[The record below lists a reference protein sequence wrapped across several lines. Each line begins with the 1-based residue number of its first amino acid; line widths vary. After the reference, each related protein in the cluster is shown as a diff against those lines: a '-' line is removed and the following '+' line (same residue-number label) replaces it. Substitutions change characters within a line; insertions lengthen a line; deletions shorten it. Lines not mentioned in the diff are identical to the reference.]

1 MRKLLAI
8 VIAAGMLLALSVIFA
23 SAEMQQDGTAAP
35 ARENESS
42 GNEPSGMPNA
52 TNGGQ
57 VYYLNFKPEQAMQWE
72 EVAKLYTDRTGVP
85 VTVMTAASDTYED
98 TLRSEMEK
106 AQMPTLFQVNGPVG
120 LRTWRDYCLDL
131 SGTALVEEL
140 KSDEFALRENG
151 QVLGV
156 AYAIETYGLIYRR
169 DLLEKYCALP
179 GAVIAAP
186 EDIRDFATLKA
197 AAEDIQRRKD
207 EVGVLGAFTSAGMDS
222 SSDWRFKTHLAN
234 LPIYYEYK
242 AGDVNVSDAIQGT
255 YLDGYRAVW
264 DLYIHNATCA
274 PTLIGGKTN
283 EDALAEF
290 ALGEAVF
297 YQNGTWAYDG
307 LIEAG
312 LEDDQ
317 LGMLPIYIGAPG
329 EENQGLCT
337 GSENYWCVN
346 SRASEA
352 DISATIAFLEWCIT
366 SDEGRDALA
375 HKMGFVTP
383 FRTFGDEYAADHP
396 LQRAATRYLAEG
408 KTPVS
413 WSFTTIPSE
422 TWKNN
427 VGAALLE
434 YAQGTG
440 DWEAVRTAFVDG
452 WAKEYQ
458 AANERGQ

>member
-8 VIAAGMLLALSVIFA
+8 IIAGGLLLALSVIFA
-23 SAEMQQDGTAAP
+23 SAESGGAQAPVQQTAPTRPP
-35 ARENESS
+35 AQETS
-42 GNEPSGMPNA
+42 
-52 TNGGQ
+52 GGQ
-57 VYYLNFKPEQAMQWE
+57 VYYLNFKPEQAMQWDAL
-72 EVAKLYTDRTGVP
+72 AKRYTAQTGVP
-85 VTVMTAASDTYED
+85 VTVMTAAADTYED

-131 SGTALVEEL
+131 SGTQLVQQL
-140 KSDEFALRENG
+140 KSDEFALRESG

-156 AYAIETYGLIYRR
+156 AYAIETYGLIYRK
-169 DLLEKYCALP
+169 DLLEQYCRLQD
-179 GAVIAAP
+179 AVISTP
-186 EDIRDFATLKA
+186 EDIDSFAVLRA
-197 AAEDIQRRKD
+197 VAEDIQKRRS
-207 EVGVLGAFTSAGMDS
+207 ELGVQGAFTSAGMDA
-222 SSDWRFKTHLAN
+222 SSDWRFKTHMAN

-255 YLDGYRAVW
+255 YLEGMHKLW

-274 PTLIGGKTN
+274 PALIGAKTN

-312 LEDDQ
+312 LTDDQ
-317 LGMLPIYIGAPG
+317 LGMLPIYIDAPG
-329 EENQGLCT
+329 EEEQGLCT

-346 SRASEA
+346 KKASEA
-352 DISATIAFLEWCIT
+352 DISATVAFLEWCIT

-375 HKMGFVTP
+375 HEMSFVTP
-383 FRTFGDEYAADHP
+383 FKTFDDGYTADNP
-396 LQRAATRYLAEG
+396 LHRAANEYLQNG
-408 KTPVS
+408 RKPVS

-440 DWEAVRTAFVDG
+440 DWETVRKAFVDG
-452 WAKEYQ
+452 WAVEYQ
-458 AANERGQ
+458 AANDQ

>member
-23 SAEMQQDGTAAP
+23 AAETPQNGTAAP
-35 ARENESS
+35 AKAAETSKSKENAKQS
-42 GNEPSGMPNA
+42 A
-52 TNGGQ
+52 AGGQ

-72 EVAKLYTDRTGVP
+72 ELAKVYTVRTGVP

-131 SGTALVEEL
+131 SGTALVEQL
-140 KSDEFALRENG
+140 KSEEFALRENG

-156 AYAIETYGLIYRR
+156 AYAIETYGLIYRK
-169 DLLEKYCALP
+169 DLLETYCALP
-179 GAVIAAP
+179 GAVITAP
-186 EDIRDFATLKA
+186 EDIQDFATLKA
-197 AAEDIQRRKD
+197 VAEDIQRRRD

-297 YQNGTWAYDG
+297 YQNGTWAYEG
-307 LIEAG
+307 LMEAG
-312 LEDDQ
+312 LEDEQ
-317 LGMLPIYIGAPG
+317 LGMLPIYTGAPG

-346 SRASEA
+346 RKASEA

-366 SDEGRDALA
+366 SDEGREALA
-375 HKMGFVTP
+375 HQMGFLTP
-383 FRTFGDEYAADHP
+383 FRTFSEEYTADNPLQQAAAD
-396 LQRAATRYLAEG
+396 YLEQG

-440 DWEAVRTAFVDG
+440 DWETVRIAFVDG

-458 AANERGQ
+458 AANERKQ

>member
-8 VIAAGMLLALSVIFA
+8 IIAGGLLLALSVIFA
-23 SAEMQQDGTAAP
+23 SAENGGTEAPVQQSAP
-35 ARENESS
+35 TKPPVQEKS
-42 GNEPSGMPNA
+42 
-52 TNGGQ
+52 GGQ
-57 VYYLNFKPEQAMQWE
+57 VYYLNFKPEQAMQWDAL
-72 EVAKLYTDRTGVP
+72 AKRYTAQTGVP
-85 VTVMTAASDTYED
+85 VTVMTAAADTYED

-131 SGTALVEEL
+131 SGTQLVQQL
-140 KSDEFALRENG
+140 KSDEFALRESG

-156 AYAIETYGLIYRR
+156 AYAIETYGLIYRK
-169 DLLEKYCALP
+169 DLLEQYCRLQD
-179 GAVIAAP
+179 AVINAP
-186 EDIRDFATLKA
+186 EDIDSFAVLRA
-197 AAEDIQRRKD
+197 VAEDIQKRRG
-207 EVGVLGAFTSAGMDS
+207 ELGVQGAFTSAGMDA
-222 SSDWRFKTHLAN
+222 SSDWRFKTHMAN

-255 YLDGYRAVW
+255 YLEGMHKLW

-274 PTLIGGKTN
+274 PTLIGAKTN

-297 YQNGTWAYDG
+297 YQNGTWAYDS
-307 LIEAG
+307 LIQAG
-312 LEDDQ
+312 LTDDQ
-317 LGMLPIYIGAPG
+317 LGMLPIFIDAPG
-329 EENQGLCT
+329 EEEQGLCT

-346 SRASEA
+346 KKASEA
-352 DISATIAFLEWCIT
+352 DISATVAFLEWCIT
-366 SDEGRDALA
+366 SDEGRKALA
-375 HKMGFVTP
+375 HEMGFVTP
-383 FRTFGDEYAADHP
+383 FKTFDEDYTADNP
-396 LQRAATRYLAEG
+396 LHRAANTYLQNG

-440 DWEAVRTAFVDG
+440 DWETVRKAFVDG
-452 WAKEYQ
+452 WAAEYQ
-458 AANERGQ
+458 AANGR

>member
-8 VIAAGMLLALSVIFA
+8 IIAGGLLLALSVIFA
-23 SAEMQQDGTAAP
+23 SAENGGTEAPVQQSAP
-35 ARENESS
+35 TKPPVQEKS
-42 GNEPSGMPNA
+42 
-52 TNGGQ
+52 GGQ

-72 EVAKLYTDRTGVP
+72 ALAKRYTAGTGVP
-85 VTVMTAASDTYED
+85 VTVMTAAADTYED

-131 SGTALVEEL
+131 SGTQLVQQL
-140 KSDEFALRENG
+140 KSDEFALRESG

-156 AYAIETYGLIYRR
+156 AYAIETYGLIYRK
-169 DLLEKYCALP
+169 DLLEQYCRLQD
-179 GAVIAAP
+179 AVINAP
-186 EDIRDFATLKA
+186 EDIDSFAVLRA
-197 AAEDIQRRKD
+197 VAEDIQKRRS
-207 EVGVLGAFTSAGMDS
+207 ELGVQGAFTSAGMDA
-222 SSDWRFKTHLAN
+222 SSDWRFKTHMAN

-255 YLDGYRAVW
+255 YLEGMHKLW

-274 PTLIGGKTN
+274 PTLIGAKTN

-297 YQNGTWAYDG
+297 YQNGTWAYEG

-312 LEDDQ
+312 LTDDQ
-317 LGMLPIYIGAPG
+317 LGMLPIYIDAPG
-329 EENQGLCT
+329 EEEQGLCT

-346 SRASEA
+346 KKASEA
-352 DISATIAFLEWCIT
+352 DISATVAFLEWCIT
-366 SDEGRDALA
+366 SDEGREALA
-375 HKMGFVTP
+375 HEMGFVTP
-383 FRTFGDEYAADHP
+383 FKTFDDGYKADNP
-396 LQRAATRYLAEG
+396 LHRAANMYLQNG

-440 DWEAVRTAFVDG
+440 DWESVRKAFVDG
-452 WAKEYQ
+452 WAVEYQ
-458 AANERGQ
+458 AANDQ

>member
-8 VIAAGMLLALSVIFA
+8 IIAGGLLLALSVIFA
-23 SAEMQQDGTAAP
+23 SAENGGADAPVQQNTPPPQTSVQETA
-35 ARENESS
+35 
-42 GNEPSGMPNA
+42 
-52 TNGGQ
+52 GGQ
-57 VYYLNFKPEQAMQWE
+57 VYYLNFKPEQATQWDAL
-72 EVAKLYTDRTGVP
+72 AKQYTAQTGVP
-85 VTVMTAASDTYED
+85 VTVMTAAADTYED

-120 LRTWRDYCLDL
+120 LRIWRDYCLDL
-131 SGTALVEEL
+131 SGTQLVQQL
-140 KSDEFALRENG
+140 KSDEFALRESG

-156 AYAIETYGLIYRR
+156 AYAIETYGLIYRK
-169 DLLEKYCALP
+169 DLLEKYCRRSD
-179 GAVIAAP
+179 AVINAP
-186 EDIRDFATLKA
+186 EDIDSFAVLRA
-197 AAEDIQRRKD
+197 VAEDIQKHRN
-207 EVGVLGAFTSAGMDS
+207 ELGVQGAFTSAGMDA
-222 SSDWRFKTHLAN
+222 SSDWRFKTHMAN

-255 YLDGYRAVW
+255 YLEGLHKLW

-274 PTLIGGKTN
+274 PTLIGAKTN

-312 LEDDQ
+312 LSDDQ
-317 LGMLPIYIGAPG
+317 LGMLPIYIDAPG
-329 EENQGLCT
+329 EEEQGLCT

-346 SRASEA
+346 KKASEA
-352 DISATIAFLEWCIT
+352 DISATVTFLEWCIT

-375 HKMGFVTP
+375 HDMGFVTP
-383 FRTFGDEYAADHP
+383 FKTFDEAYTADNP
-396 LQRAATRYLAEG
+396 LHRAANAYLQQG
-408 KTPVS
+408 KTPVG

-427 VGAALLE
+427 LGAALLE

-440 DWEAVRTAFVDG
+440 DWENVRKAFVDG
-452 WAKEYQ
+452 WAVEYQ
-458 AANERGQ
+458 AANGR

>member
-1 MRKLLAI
+1 
-8 VIAAGMLLALSVIFA
+8 
-23 SAEMQQDGTAAP
+23 
-35 ARENESS
+35 
-42 GNEPSGMPNA
+42 
-52 TNGGQ
+52 

-72 EVAKLYTDRTGVP
+72 ALAKRYTARTGVP
-85 VTVMTAASDTYED
+85 VTVMTAAADTYED

-131 SGTALVEEL
+131 SGTQLVQQL

-156 AYAIETYGLIYRR
+156 AYAIETYGLIYRK
-169 DLLEKYCALP
+169 DLLEQYCRLQD
-179 GAVIAAP
+179 AVIEAP
-186 EDIRDFATLKA
+186 EDIDSFAVLRA
-197 AAEDIQRRKD
+197 VAEDIQKRRND
-207 EVGVLGAFTSAGMDS
+207 LGVQGAFTSAGMDA

-242 AGDVNVSDAIQGT
+242 AGDVKVSDAIQGT
-255 YLDGYRAVW
+255 YLEGMHKLW

-274 PTLIGGKTN
+274 PTLIGAKTN

-312 LEDDQ
+312 LTDDQ
-317 LGMLPIYIGAPG
+317 LGMLPIYIDAPG
-329 EENQGLCT
+329 EEEQGLCT

-346 SRASEA
+346 KKASEA
-352 DISATIAFLEWCIT
+352 DISATVAFLEWCIT
-366 SDEGRDALA
+366 SDEGREALA
-375 HKMGFVTP
+375 REMDFVTP
-383 FRTFGDEYAADHP
+383 FKTFDAGYTADNP
-396 LQRAATRYLAEG
+396 LQRAANSYLQNG
-408 KTPVS
+408 KIPVS

-440 DWEAVRTAFVDG
+440 EWELVRKAFVDG
-452 WAKEYQ
+452 WAAEYQ
-458 AANERGQ
+458 AANAK